1 MDASVN
7 EKLDAILA
15 RLDEII
21 DLLNEDLDR
30 PRTTIMHLSALSRSV
45 VNNWIRRIFYFWQK
59 LKREEPRQ

>member
-1 MDASVN
+1 MDASSD

-45 VNNWIRRIFYFWQK
+45 VNDWIRRIFYFWQK

>member
-1 MDASVN
+1 MDDCI
-7 EKLDAILA
+7 EQKLDAIII

-45 VNNWIRRIFYFWQK
+45 VNGWIRRIFTLWQK

>member
-45 VNNWIRRIFYFWQK
+45 VNGWIRRIFYFWQK

>member
-1 MDASVN
+1 MD
-7 EKLDAILA
+7 ERIDQKLDAILA

-30 PRTTIMHLSALSRSV
+30 PRTTIMHLSALSRAV
-45 VNNWIRRIFYFWQK
+45 VNDWIRRIFTLWQK

>member
-1 MDASVN
+1 MD
-7 EKLDAILA
+7 ERIDQKLDAILA

>member
-1 MDASVN
+1 MD
-7 EKLDAILA
+7 ERIDQKLDAIIV

-45 VNNWIRRIFYFWQK
+45 VNGWIRRAFTLWQK
-59 LKREEPRQ
+59 LKREEPRL

>member
-30 PRTTIMHLSALSRSV
+30 PRTTIMHLSALSRAV
-45 VNNWIRRIFYFWQK
+45 VNDWIRRIFYFWQK

>member
-1 MDASVN
+1 MDDCI
-7 EKLDAILA
+7 EQKLDAIII

-45 VNNWIRRIFYFWQK
+45 VNGWIRRIFYFWQK

>member
-1 MDASVN
+1 MDASSD

>member
-59 LKREEPRQ
+59 LKREEPRL